1 MTGSCERSDYLDET
15 LVAAGRIRRPTGI
28 KGTVLVEIYSNDKN
42 RFHVGDVVSIN
53 GAEHRIT
60 ETGVSGKAIKLTFEN
75 IDSIEKANLL
85 RGMELSVTAESLPKN
100 PPGVYYH
107 YEILGIDVNTLD
119 GKPLGSITEIIETG
133 SNDVFVITP
142 GHDEQQ
148 RRPPDILIPV
158 IDGVIIEVDKAS
170 GVMVIDPPSGL
181 L

>member
-1 MTGSCERSDYLDET
+1 MTGSFKPSDYLDES

-28 KGTVLVEIYSNDKN
+28 SGTVLVEVYSNTTN
-42 RFHVGDVVSIN
+42 RFRVGDVVSIN
-53 GAEHRIT
+53 GAEHTIT
-60 ETGVSGKAIKLTFEN
+60 ETGVSGKAIKLTFESV
-75 IDSIEKANLL
+75 DSIEKANLL
-85 RGMELSVTAESLPKN
+85 RGLELSVTAESLPKN

-107 YEILGIDVNTLD
+107 YEILGIDVTTLD

-142 GHDEQQ
+142 THDEQQ

-158 IDGVIIEVDKAS
+158 IDGVIIEVNKTS

>member
-28 KGTVLVEIYSNDKN
+28 KGTVLVEVYSNDKN

-85 RGMELSVTAESLPKN
+85 RGMELSVTAESLPRN
-100 PPGVYYH
+100 PPGIYYH
-107 YEILGIDVNTLD
+107 YEILGINVTTLD

-148 RRPPDILIPV
+148 RRRPDILIPV